1 MAFQLDRLH
10 VPDGVPRIAQGGVRR
25 SERGLQR
32 RDSLFRATSEDALN
46 SPQLNGDSSK
56 SLEQC
61 IVQIL
66 SDTGTFRQCCIVLPS
81 ECMLRQQVTPTLYQH
96 CGHCAECAD

>member
-10 VPDGVPRIAQGGVRR
+10 VPDAVSRITQGGVGGG
-25 SERGLQR
+25 ERGLQR

-56 SLEQC
+56 SLEQR
-61 IVQIL
+61 IVQLL
-66 SDTGTFRQCCIVLPS
+66 SDTGPFRQRCTVLPS
-81 ECMLRQQVTPTLYQH
+81 ECLLRQQVTPTLHQH
-96 CGHCAECAD
+96 GGPCAQCA